1 MKYTQDFIEKIQNA
15 SNIVDI
21 ISQYTQLKSAGSGMM
36 GRCPFPDHQEKTP
49 SFSVSELKQVYHC
62 FGCHKSGNIFTF
74 LRDYQGLSFPQAIE
88 FLADRAGIP
97 IPQEMEEDKGADLKA
112 KKKKELLSINKEA
125 LSFFVENLKRIPK
138 NHEVFNYLTKRN
150 LNSEIIQTFKIGY
163 ALPEWDGL
171 CSHLKRKNYSL
182 DLAEEA
188 RLVKAKTKEEGKY
201 DIFRDRLIFPIT
213 NSMGEVLAFGGRIIQ
228 TGEPKYLNS
237 PETAVFQKGKIFYGL
252 EQTARYIRSED
263 QIIIVEGYMD
273 LIALYQAGIKNV
285 VATMG
290 TALTSDHGRIIR
302 KLTRNVVVMFD
313 GDSAGKEASERA
325 LSVLLEQDLYPR
337 GLTLPDNQDPDDY
350 VKKYG
355 AKDLKDK
362 IDRSLDLMNL
372 IFKEWLMDFH
382 GEPSEKIKLANKLKK
397 VLDVIPDGNY
407 KQLYVQQLAP
417 LMGVEKAWLN
427 QIILADQNKASDSSG
442 YASKTNAYN
451 QGSLQQGGQGN
462 FSRRDGNNN
471 NFRKENTDNSY
482 RGGGAVNNFR
492 NDPAAGNTNFG
503 ESSEKH
509 LGQGKAVGSN
519 TVPTNDF
526 IAPIYHLKKASK
538 AELLLLSLAI
548 KSYANMKTY
557 VDESAEEFISHG
569 DVKKLLQEA
578 YQVYRQS
585 PEKFDRLTS
594 LLVSKVDEPKL
605 LFFNDPMK
613 EHFRSNANSENHAE
627 KQNDSGEENFDQDM
641 ITTVEYSEERQE
653 EQLKEIEEKLLK
665 DAIKRVRE
673 NYLKETLKQISH
685 ELKLGATPEKMERM
699 ILIQKALKENK

>member
-1 MKYTQDFIEKIQNA
+1 MKFTQDFIEKVQNA
-15 SNIVDI
+15 SNIVEV
-21 ISQYTQLKSAGSGMM
+21 ISQYTQLKSSGSGLM

-97 IPQEMEEDKGADLKA
+97 IPQEMEEDKTQDLKQ
-112 KKKKELLSINKEA
+112 KKKKELLAINKEA
-125 LSFFVENLKRIPK
+125 LNFFVENLKRIPK
-138 NHEVFNYLTKRN
+138 SNEVFNYLAKRN
-150 LNSEIIQTFKIGY
+150 LNTEIIQTFKIGY

-171 CSHLKRKNYSL
+171 CSHLKRKNLSL

-188 RLVKAKTKEEGKY
+188 RLVKAKTSNDGKY

-213 NSMGEVLAFGGRIIQ
+213 NSMGDVLAFGGRIIQ
-228 TGEPKYLNS
+228 SGEPKYLNS

-252 EQTARYIRSED
+252 EQTARYVRSED

-273 LIALYQAGIKNV
+273 LISLYQAGIRNV

-290 TALTSDHGRIIR
+290 TAITSDHGRIIR

-337 GLTLPDNQDPDDY
+337 GLTLPDNMDPDDY
-350 VKKYG
+350 VRKYG
-355 AKDLKDK
+355 AKDLKEK

-372 IFKEWLMDFH
+372 IFKEWLVDFH

-397 VLDVIPDGNY
+397 VLDVIPDENY
-407 KQLYVQQLAP
+407 RQLYIQQLAP
-417 LMGVEKAWLN
+417 LMGVEKNWLK
-427 QIILADQNKASDSSG
+427 QTIS
-442 YASKTNAYN
+442 
-451 QGSLQQGGQGN
+451 QQGGPNPKNISGQQTSELRASVN
-462 FSRRDGNNN
+462 VKTSSFETLRSNPVPITTHSDVI
-471 NFRKENTDNSY
+471 Y
-482 RGGGAVNNFR
+482 R
-492 NDPAAGNTNFG
+492 
-503 ESSEKH
+503 
-509 LGQGKAVGSN
+509 
-519 TVPTNDF
+519 
-526 IAPIYHLKKASK
+526 LKKASK

-548 KSYANMKTY
+548 KSYANMKSY
-557 VDESAEEFISHG
+557 VDENAEEFIIHA

-605 LFFNDPMK
+605 LFFNDPFR
-613 EHFRSNANSENHAE
+613 EHFRSSSLNNDPLENESDLDDKSTNSDKVSTFAP
-627 KQNDSGEENFDQDM
+627 
-641 ITTVEYSEERQE
+641 TE
-653 EQLKEIEEKLLK
+653 EQQKEIEEKLLK

-673 NYLKETLKQISH
+673 NYLKETLKQLSH

-699 ILIQKALKENK
+699 ILIQKALKEIK

>member
-1 MKYTQDFIEKIQNA
+1 MKFTQDFIEKVQHA
-15 SNIVDI
+15 SNIVDV
-21 ISQYTQLKSAGSGMM
+21 ISQYTQLKSSGSGLM

-97 IPQEMEEDKGADLKA
+97 IPQEMEEDRELDQKQ
-112 KKKKELLSINKEA
+112 KKKKELLTINKEA
-125 LSFFVENLKRIPK
+125 QNFFFENLKRIPK
-138 NHEVFNYLTKRN
+138 NSDVFNYLNKRN
-150 LNSEIIQTFKIGY
+150 LTSEIIQIFKIGY

-171 CSHLKRKNYSL
+171 CAHLKRKNFSL

-188 RLVKAKTKEEGKY
+188 RLVKAKTSNDGKY

-213 NSMGEVLAFGGRIIQ
+213 NSMGDVLAFGGRIIQ

-273 LIALYQAGIKNV
+273 LISLYQVGIKNV

-290 TALTSDHGRIIR
+290 TAITSDHGRVIR

-337 GLTLPDNQDPDDY
+337 GLTLPDNLDPDDY
-350 VKKYG
+350 VRKYG
-355 AKDLKDK
+355 VKDLKEK

-372 IFKEWLMDFH
+372 IFKEWLVDFH

-397 VLDVIPDGNY
+397 VLDVIPDDNY
-407 KQLYVQQLAP
+407 RQLYIQQLAP
-417 LMGVEKAWLN
+417 LMGVEKAWLK
-427 QIILADQNKASDSSG
+427 QTIS
-442 YASKTNAYN
+442 
-451 QGSLQQGGQGN
+451 QQGTTNNKNISGSQN
-462 FSRRDGNNN
+462 F
-471 NFRKENTDNSY
+471 ENKSVAPVRATVAPTV
-482 RGGGAVNNFR
+482 R
-492 NDPAAGNTNFG
+492 
-503 ESSEKH
+503 
-509 LGQGKAVGSN
+509 SN
-519 TVPTNDF
+519 PVPTSEGSDV
-526 IAPIYHLKKASK
+526 IYRLKKASR

-548 KSYANMKTY
+548 KSYANMKMY
-557 VDESAEEFISHG
+557 VNENAEEFIAHP

-578 YQVYRQS
+578 HQVYRQS

-605 LFFNDPMK
+605 LFFNDPLK
-613 EHFRSNANSENHAE
+613 ENFRSNSFNPDPLENDE
-627 KQNDSGEENFDQDM
+627 PDSSFA
-641 ITTVEYSEERQE
+641 TSEEQ
-653 EQLKEIEEKLLK
+653 QKEIEEKILK
-665 DAIKRVRE
+665 DAVKRVRE
-673 NYLKETLKQISH
+673 NYLKETLKQLSH

-699 ILIQKALKENK
+699 ILIQKALKEIK